1 MQIYTITCRCRN
13 SGHPSTNALSR
24 TQVGRDFLPRGSDI
38 VTRRPLVL
46 QLIKVPSSGAGS
58 SAPVSSASSS
68 AFPPSSPSAASNGA
82 ACSGVRPG
90 GSSEW
95 GEFLHMPG
103 KVFTDF
109 ERIREEILAE
119 TERVVGGNKNVSD
132 KPIRLKIFSPH
143 VL

>member
-1 MQIYTITCRCRN
+1 M
-13 SGHPSTNALSR
+13 
-24 TQVGRDFLPRGSDI
+24 QVGRDFLPRGSDI

-46 QLIKVPSSGAGS
+46 QLIKVPATGAGS
-58 SAPVSSASSS
+58 TAPSSS
-68 AFPPSSPSAASNGA
+68 FSSSPSSSCAPSSPSTAFEGGA
-82 ACSGVRPG
+82 AGCSNSGDGRS
-90 GSSEW
+90 GSSTEW